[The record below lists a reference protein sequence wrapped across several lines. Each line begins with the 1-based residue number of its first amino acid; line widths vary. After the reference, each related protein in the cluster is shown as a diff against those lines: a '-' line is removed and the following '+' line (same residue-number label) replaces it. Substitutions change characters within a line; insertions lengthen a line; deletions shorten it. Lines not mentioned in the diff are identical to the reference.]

1 VKILT
6 KNETMSTV
14 TASLKE
20 QYETAKTKNL
30 ALDMTRGKPGA
41 EQLDLALPMLDL
53 VTSSDYKT
61 LAGADTRN
69 YGGLDGIPELKELF
83 KDFLEVDSTDE
94 LIVGGNASLTLMH
107 DTVARLMS
115 HGACESDT
123 PWGKLDKVKFLCPSP
138 GYDRHFSICEHF
150 GIEMITVQNVN
161 NDLDI
166 VKIEE
171 LVAADDSIKGIW
183 VVPKYG
189 NPTGTSVADEVV
201 DRLASMKTA
210 ANDFRIMWDN
220 AYAVHHLSDDVDV
233 IKNLHAACKA
243 QGNENRTFVLG
254 STSKI
259 TFAGSGVAAIGG
271 SVDNMKWLNKHLSI
285 STIGP
290 DKINQVRHARFF
302 GDFAGLQNHMKKHAA
317 LIKPKFDVVISILE
331 EQLGGKG
338 LATWTNPKGGYFIS
352 LDTNE
357 GCAKRVVQLA
367 SEAGV
372 KLTAA
377 GATFPYKNDPKDCN
391 IRLAPTLPSIE
402 EIKLAMEVVCLCIEI
417 ADTEK

>member
-1 VKILT
+1 MAEVATLQG
-6 KNETMSTV
+6 
-14 TASLKE
+14 L
-20 QYETAKTKNL
+20 YEEAKAKNL
-30 ALDMTRGKPGA
+30 ALDMTRGKPGS
-41 EQLDLALPMLDL
+41 EQLDLTLPMLDL

-61 LAGADTRN
+61 VGGADSRN
-69 YGGLDGIPELKELF
+69 YGGLDGIPEAKQLF
-83 KDFLEVDSTDE
+83 KEFLEVDSTDE
-94 LIVGGNASLTLMH
+94 VVVGGNSSLTLMH
-107 DTVARLMS
+107 DTVARCIS
-115 HGACESDT
+115 HGNSSSSK

-150 GIEMITVQNVN
+150 GIEMITVENKN

-166 VKIEE
+166 SKIEE
-171 LVAADDSIKGIW
+171 LVANDESIKGIW

-201 DRLASMKTA
+201 ERLAKMDTA
-210 ANDFRIMWDN
+210 ANDFRIFWDN
-220 AYAVHHLSDDVDV
+220 AYTVHHLSGNVDV
-233 IKNLHAACKA
+233 IKNIFTECKA
-243 QGNENRTFVLG
+243 AGNEDRVFILG

-259 TFAGSGVAAIGG
+259 TFAGAGISAIGG
-271 SVDNMKWLNKHLSI
+271 SVANMNWVRKHLAI

-302 GDFAGLQNHMKKHAA
+302 GDFSGLKEHMKKHGA
-317 LIKPKFDVVISILE
+317 LIKPKFEVVISILQE
-331 EQLGGKG
+331 KLGGRG

-357 GCAKRVVQLA
+357 GCAKKVVSLA
-367 SEAGV
+367 AEAGV

-377 GATFPYKNDPKDCN
+377 GATFPYKNDPKDTN

-402 EIKLAMEVVCLCIEI
+402 EIKQAMEIVCLCVEL
-417 ADTEK
+417 ADAEKNV

>member
-1 VKILT
+1 
-6 KNETMSTV
+6 MSTAV
-14 TASLKE
+14 SSLKK
-20 QYETAKTKNL
+20 QYEEALAKNL

-41 EQLDLALPMLDL
+41 EQLDLSLPMLDL

-69 YGGLDGIPELKELF
+69 YGGLDGIPEAKELF

-94 LIVGGNASLTLMH
+94 LIVGGNSSLTLMH

-115 HGACESDT
+115 HGTCDSDVA
-123 PWGKLDKVKFLCPSP
+123 WGKLDKVKFLCPSP

-161 NDLDI
+161 DDLDI
-166 VKIEE
+166 AKIEE
-171 LVAADDSIKGIW
+171 LVAADSSIKGIW

-189 NPTGTSVADEVV
+189 NPTGTSVADEIV

-210 ANDFRIMWDN
+210 AEDFRIMWDN
-220 AYAVHHLSDDVDV
+220 AYAVHHLSEEVDV
-233 IKNLHAACKA
+233 IKNLHATCKA
-243 QGNENRTFVLG
+243 NGNDNRTFVLG

-259 TFAGSGVAAIGG
+259 TFAGSGIAAIGG
-271 SVDNMKWLNKHLSI
+271 SVDNMKWLNKHLSM

-290 DKINQVRHARFF
+290 DKINQVRHTRFF
-302 GDFAGLQNHMKKHAA
+302 KNFAGVQDHMKKHAA

-331 EQLGGKG
+331 EKLGGKG
-338 LATWTNPKGGYFIS
+338 LASWTNPKGGYFIS

-357 GCAKRVVQLA
+357 GCAKKVVKLA
-367 SEAGV
+367 AEAGV

-377 GATFPYKNDPKDCN
+377 GATFPYKNDPKDTN
-391 IRLAPTLPSIE
+391 IRLAPTLPSLE
-402 EIKLAMEVVCLCIEI
+402 EIKAAMEVVCLCVEL
-417 ADTEK
+417 ADAEN